1 PWPPGLPPVHQPF
14 LVEKYGNVFNLDL
27 GVFPSVLLT
36 GLPLIKEALVH
47 QGQNF
52 SNRTVMPLQERMIN
66 KKGLIMSSG
75 QLWKEQ
81 RRFALTTLR
90 NFGLGKKSLE
100 ERIQEEATY
109 LIQTIREENGQPF
122 DPHFTINNAV
132 SNIICSITFGE
143 RFDYQDDQFQELL
156 RLLDEILNLQTS
168 VCCQLYNIFPR
179 IMNFLPGPHQTLF
192 SHMEKMKMF
201 VAHMIEN
208 HKRDWN
214 PAEARDFIDAYL
226 QEIEKL
232 CLTLHNPVDCNP
244 PGSSVHGIFQA
255 RVLEWGAISFPYFR
269 ESAYHLPNCM
279 TCLNITKI
287 NPLSFVSFFP
297 LLCKSLIRSHLFTF

>member
-1 PWPPGLPPVHQPF
+1 MLEALSSLAAALWAALRPGTVLLGTLAFLLFVDFMKRRHPKNYPPGPPRLPFVGNLLQLDPKKGH
-14 LVEKYGNVFNLDL
+14 LVLQEFMKKYGNIFSLDL
-27 GVFPSVLLT
+27 GSFPSILLT

-52 SNRTVMPLQERMIN
+52 SNRPVVPLQERLIN
-66 KKGLIMSSG
+66 NKGLIMSSG

-100 ERIQEEATY
+100 ERIQEEASY

-156 RLLDEILNLQTS
+156 RMLDEVLNLQTS
-168 VCCQLYNIFPR
+168 VYCQFYNVFPR
-179 IMNFLPGPHQTLF
+179 IMNFLPGPHQALF
-192 SHMEKMKMF
+192 SNMEKLKMF
-201 VAHMIEN
+201 VARMIEN

-226 QEIEKL
+226 QEIEKVREPE
-232 CLTLHNPVDCNP
+232 C
-244 PGSSVHGIFQA
+244 
-255 RVLEWGAISFPYFR
+255 FP
-269 ESAYHLPNCM
+269 E
-279 TCLNITKI
+279 
-287 NPLSFVSFFP
+287 
-297 LLCKSLIRSHLFTF
+297 